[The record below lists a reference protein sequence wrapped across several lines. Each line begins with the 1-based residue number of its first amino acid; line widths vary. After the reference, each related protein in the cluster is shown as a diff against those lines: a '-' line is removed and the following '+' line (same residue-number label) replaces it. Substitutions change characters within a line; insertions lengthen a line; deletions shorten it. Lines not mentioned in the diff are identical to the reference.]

1 MTRNLKPLIYYKY
14 YCCAFFPG
22 RFRVQGLWFRVQ
34 GLGFRVQIVWNAHMN
49 ARWSLR
55 RCAQGCASGNKH
67 CNILRLSLS
76 HTHTLSLCRSLLSAM
91 DPASTRTC
99 PRSVRAR
106 AQNTVKPSA
115 NKKKKARAQNTVK
128 PSICAQSPFCSL
140 GFKWGLGLRAQGFG
154 FRFRVQVLGCRTQ
167 TWVWGLGLRVRIW
180 GLVES
185 LLQLDSR
192 NDGCS
197 WAREMILGS
206 SPFYFDCQ

>member
-154 FRFRVQVLGCRTQ
+154 FRGFRAS
-167 TWVWGLGLRVRIW
+167 GLGLGFRFQDVELRPGFGVQALGFRIW

-192 NDGCS
+192 NDS
-197 WAREMILGS
+197 WL
-206 SPFYFDCQ
+206 FTLLF